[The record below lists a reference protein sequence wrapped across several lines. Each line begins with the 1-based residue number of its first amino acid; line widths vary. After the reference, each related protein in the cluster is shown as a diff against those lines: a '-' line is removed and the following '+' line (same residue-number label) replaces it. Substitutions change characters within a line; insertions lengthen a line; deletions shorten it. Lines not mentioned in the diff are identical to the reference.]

1 MSDKYTKIQFK
12 RIKDTTKNLDSSEYA
27 EVVPDYGEPVFSH
40 TTNKD
45 EMVIGDGTK
54 TIPNLP
60 RLNLVAL
67 NSLGTKFALPAISE
81 GDTNTYNI
89 ITTKNISD
97 IPDASTTVRGLVNTS
112 SQTFAGNKTF
122 ASNTTT
128 FGSDESIGTVVIKGT
143 DTSLMLRTAEPWG
156 AWQAAIAPSI
166 SRSTITFTSQD
177 VSNGRIEYYRL
188 PSLALSDPNQGDYKI
203 ITTKNISDIPDASG
217 AKRGLVSTDA
227 QTFAGDKTFQD
238 DVTINGD
245 LIVGGETIVKH
256 KLENN
261 RHVLYCQTSPDSTKQ
276 VSLNFGMASA
286 GGVWISSLDFAGYNE
301 TIPLLSSYRMG
312 SNGNNY
318 YVWWPQSNDTN
329 KKCELLFSVDNTTY
343 VQYKHDSTSGNPD
356 WKLYPKETPR
366 IFTTSTNA
374 DKVGDFRVDTSG
386 KKLYLWDGSAWKQ
399 IASFEIETQYQ
410 TNGISAR
417 KYGPTI
423 DLRIV
428 GASVDSNASIGTL
441 PTSCCPSSYFYINAC
456 YYVGNDYYPAIITV
470 LANGSMTVKYLS
482 GNRLVDGTS
491 GGYVQAST
499 SYLVEV

>member
-97 IPDASTTVRGLVNTS
+97 IPDASTTVRGLVNTG

-122 ASNTTT
+122 VSNSII
-128 FGSDESIGTVVIKGT
+128 FGSDESNGYVTIKGT
-143 DTSLMLRTAEPWG
+143 DASLMLRTAEPWG

-166 SRSTITFTSQD
+166 SGSTITFTSQD
-177 VSNGRIEYYRL
+177 VLNGRIEYYLL
-188 PSLALSDPNQGDYKI
+188 PSLTSSDPNERTYNI
-203 ITTKNISDIPDASG
+203 ITTKNISDIPAASG
-217 AKRGLVSTDA
+217 TASGVVSTSN
-227 QTFAGDKTFQD
+227 QIFSGDKTFQD

-261 RHVLYCQTSPDSTKQ
+261 RHVLYCQESPNSTKQ
-276 VSLNFGMASA
+276 VSLNFGREAT
-286 GGVWISSLDFAGYNE
+286 GGVWISSPAIIGNNN
-301 TIPLLSSYRMG
+301 TIPLLSSYRSG
-312 SNGNNY
+312 NNTNNY
-318 YVWWPQSNDTN
+318 YVNWSQSNDTD
-329 KKCELLFSVDNTTY
+329 KKCELFFSVDDTTY

-356 WKLYPKETPR
+356 WILYPKETPR

-399 IASFEIETQYQ
+399 IATWS
-410 TNGISAR
+410 
-417 KYGPTI
+417 
-423 DLRIV
+423 
-428 GASVDSNASIGTL
+428 
-441 PTSCCPSSYFYINAC
+441 
-456 YYVGNDYYPAIITV
+456 
-470 LANGSMTVKYLS
+470 
-482 GNRLVDGTS
+482 
-491 GGYVQAST
+491 
-499 SYLVEV
+499 